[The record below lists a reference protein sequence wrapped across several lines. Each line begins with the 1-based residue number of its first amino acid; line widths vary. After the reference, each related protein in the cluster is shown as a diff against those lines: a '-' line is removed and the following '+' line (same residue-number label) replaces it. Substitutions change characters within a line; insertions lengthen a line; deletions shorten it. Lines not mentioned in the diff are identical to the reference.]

1 MSRIKFG
8 RYFGGLAAASLL
20 VALTGAPASADQPDI
35 SRTPGGTQTILHE
48 ECGFSVLEETKFGQ
62 NLVQTFFD
70 RNGDVRTTHVAGS
83 FNGTLTNV
91 DTGESIRLNFSGAG
105 NIDVETGALSGH
117 GPFLIGS
124 PDDPATGDFDGFLV
138 LVQGNTSAGL
148 DFETGVVT
156 IHSTTGPVTDICAAL
171 A

>member
-1 MSRIKFG
+1 MSRTKLG
-8 RYFGGLAAASLL
+8 RYLGGFAAASLL
-20 VALTGAPASADQPDI
+20 VALTGAPASAAQPDI

-48 ECGFSVLEETKFGQ
+48 ECGFPVLEETKTGQ
-62 NLVQTFFD
+62 NIVQTFFD
-70 RNGDVRTTHVAGS
+70 RNGDVRTIHVAGS

-105 NIDVETGALSGH
+105 NIDFETGALSGH

-124 PDDPATGDFDGFLV
+124 PDDPATAEFDGFMV
-138 LVQGNTSAGL
+138 LVQGNTSASL

-156 IHSTTGPVTDICAAL
+156 IHSTTGQVTDICAAL